1 MNIYQVVKI
10 ESGRIVELETTSYA
24 EAKEYYNENILDNIP
39 RELGVLDINGDFCS
53 LQNTHT
59 TEGWVPLIQKTSPVN
74 PVVQTPLGW
83 KIC

>member
-24 EAKEYYNENILDNIP
+24 EAKKYYNSIEDDTP

-59 TEGWVPLIQKTSPVN
+59 TEGWVPLIQKTSPVS